1 MSYVPVIL
9 QSYEP
14 KTDTD
19 LYLPQAHMRKW
30 NLTPSSVTVQFG
42 SKTARA
48 KVSGLQ
54 QARNSLIRPSL
65 AQMLHLP
72 KGVPLLV
79 RYQASQQRLVFGPY
93 LGILVSAYNPQ
104 YSLSP
109 FGGLTPFFN
118 EVADSCRKRGGI
130 VCIFR
135 MQDVN
140 WNTGIVRG
148 MVRQNGQ
155 WRQVI
160 LPLPQ
165 CIYNR
170 VVSRRRERSEAMS
183 DWMQRCKEANIP
195 FFNEQFLN
203 KWHVHTALENEPGAS
218 EHLPRT
224 ILYQS
229 KQDLESML
237 QSHKTV
243 YAKPVNGSMGRGIVR
258 IRRTGGGYQLSR
270 SGGGSRQFGSI
281 SDLHRHLYQQTK
293 GKKYLLQQ
301 GLSLIGIQ
309 QRPTDFRV
317 LVQKDRQ
324 GAWGI
329 TSMVARL
336 GQNRVVSNVSRG
348 GSMAA
353 PAYALRICGPWMTS
367 ARPTVQTLR
376 SVALKLSQ
384 LLEQSLSGHYAEL
397 GIDLGVD
404 VRGHVWLLEVNSKPS
419 KTTNSLP
426 MQGGEDGTSRRVR
439 PSVLRMLDYSSY
451 LSGFPRSGKSK
462 SEARKKSRRG

>member
-9 QSYEP
+9 QSFEP
-14 KTDTD
+14 KTDID
-19 LYLPQAHMRKW
+19 LYLPQVHMRKW

-42 SKTARA
+42 SKTAQA

-54 QARNSLIRPSL
+54 QTGNTLIRPSL
-65 AQMLHLP
+65 ARMLHLP

-93 LGILVSAYNPQ
+93 LGILVSTYNAQ

-109 FGGLTPFFN
+109 FGGFTSFFN

-130 VCIFR
+130 VCILR

-140 WNTGIVRG
+140 WNAGIVRG
-148 MVRQNGQ
+148 MVRQNGHWKQ
-155 WRQVI
+155 AV

-170 VVSRRRERSEAMS
+170 LVSRRRERSEATS

-195 FFNEQFLN
+195 LFNEHFLN
-203 KWHVHTALENEPGAS
+203 KWHVHTALENEPGTS

-224 ILYQS
+224 VLYQS
-229 KQDLESML
+229 KQDLEAML
-237 QSHKTV
+237 KSYKTV
-243 YAKPVNGSMGRGIVR
+243 YAKPVNGSMGRGIAR

-270 SGGGSRQFGSI
+270 AGGGLRQFGSI
-281 SDLHRHLYQQTK
+281 SELHRHLYQKTK

-301 GLSLIGIQ
+301 GLSLIGLH

-324 GAWGI
+324 GAWAV

-336 GQNRVVSNVSRG
+336 GQNQVVSNVSRG
-348 GSMAA
+348 GSMTN
-353 PAYALRICGPWMTS
+353 PATALRICGPWMTG

-384 LLEQSLSGHYAEL
+384 LLEQSLSGHYAEF

-426 MQGGEDGTSRRVR
+426 MRGGDENSPRRVR
-439 PSVLRMLDYSSY
+439 PSALRMLDYSAF
-451 LSGFPRSGKSK
+451 LSGFPRSGKRK
-462 SEARKKSRRG
+462 SEASKKSRRG